1 MIYQDLGQFV
11 FSRNFQV
18 HVRNFHIKTMIV
30 YQDKIEEMEK
40 RLAQAGKDKSE
51 VVPWQ
56 KSVVE
61 ICGDQWL
68 CKSMS

>member
-1 MIYQDLGQFV
+1 
-11 FSRNFQV
+11 
-18 HVRNFHIKTMIV
+18 
-30 YQDKIEEMEK
+30 MEK

-61 ICGDQWL
+61 ICG
-68 CKSMS
+68 